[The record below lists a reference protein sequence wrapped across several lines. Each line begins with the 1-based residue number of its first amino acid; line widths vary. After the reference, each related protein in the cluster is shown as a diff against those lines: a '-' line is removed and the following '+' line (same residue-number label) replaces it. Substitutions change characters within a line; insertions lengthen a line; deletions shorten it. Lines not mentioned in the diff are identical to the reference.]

1 VPDSDPGL
9 FLRYWNLDEETAKVA
24 KLQAEA
30 AEIAARSNG
39 DNDVARKTQ
48 AMADE
53 QMAMMAEKLR
63 EVQSSSAA
71 QIMALRAD
79 RDTGME
85 IARIES
91 DIRIRVAEIS
101 RRADAAIDDMQGRL
115 SESTEPTNQQNEV
128 RT

>member
-1 VPDSDPGL
+1 
-9 FLRYWNLDEETAKVA
+9 
-24 KLQAEA
+24 
-30 AEIAARSNG
+30 
-39 DNDVARKTQ
+39 
-48 AMADE
+48 MADE

-79 RDTGME
+79 RDTRME

-91 DIRIRVAEIS
+91 DTRIRVAEIS